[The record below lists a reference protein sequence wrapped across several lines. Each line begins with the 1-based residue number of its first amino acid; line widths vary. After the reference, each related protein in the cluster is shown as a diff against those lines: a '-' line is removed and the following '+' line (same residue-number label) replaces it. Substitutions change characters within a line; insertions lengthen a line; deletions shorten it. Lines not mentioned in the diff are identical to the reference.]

1 MHIKHPKPT
10 GKTMTT
16 KTDSS
21 NTQTLHAKSMA
32 AKADSKSSNP
42 KTIWS
47 TQSLVVPCSLL
58 SLKILIFNKDR
69 LSTVYPHSKLTVQIS
84 LVYAALPTGY
94 RQLTSSVQ
102 TGQKAS
108 TL

>member
-1 MHIKHPKPT
+1 
-10 GKTMTT
+10 
-16 KTDSS
+16 
-21 NTQTLHAKSMA
+21 MA

-84 LVYAALPTGY
+84 LVYAALPTGASDSLPLLSKQVKKHQLCNQMPFY
-94 RQLTSSVQ
+94 RIMKQGLMFWTPLSVVI
-102 TGQKAS
+102 
-108 TL
+108 